1 MRRQYNLYVNGT
13 KIPDGDNRIIVNGT
27 NVRRCLVNGVDII
40 NNFAQLKLKVTMT
53 GSVLVF
59 SENTFGCSS
68 TNERGFANWK
78 IDNVKVEIEDSD
90 FRIDDFTFHFFI
102 KDKEWGDATSNFY
115 SPTMSAKAFP
125 YTANN
130 LENLDSKIYS
140 TSSVDM
146 AYSVY
151 LQTLNFSV
159 TYLPTGEQWSF
170 GNSSGELN
178 FFFDGGVAKDTSVE
192 QEGNITHL
200 VEFKDK
206 TLTILKEVQVEQY

>member
-1 MRRQYNLYVNGT
+1 MRREYNLYVNGT
-13 KIPDGDNRIIVNGT
+13 KIADGDNKIIVNGT

-59 SENTFGCSS
+59 SENIAGCSS

-78 IDNVKVEIEDSD
+78 IDNVKVEIENSD
-90 FRIDDFTFHFFI
+90 FRIDDFTFRFFI
-102 KDKEWGDATSNFY
+102 KETAWSDSASNFY

-130 LENLDSKIYS
+130 LNNSDSKVYDYASLEINYE
-140 TSSVDM
+140 
-146 AYSVY
+146 VY

-170 GNSSGELN
+170 GNSSGEEEYL
-178 FFFDGGVAKDTSVE
+178 FDSGVAKDTTVS
-192 QEGNITHL
+192 QQGNITHL

-206 TLTILKEVQVEQY
+206 TIIISKERHVEQY